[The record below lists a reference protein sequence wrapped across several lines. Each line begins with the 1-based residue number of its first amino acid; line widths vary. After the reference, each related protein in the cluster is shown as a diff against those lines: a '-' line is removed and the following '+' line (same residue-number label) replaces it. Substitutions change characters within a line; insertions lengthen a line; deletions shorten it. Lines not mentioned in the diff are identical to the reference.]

1 MNQFL
6 NLSPFSDH
14 TGVCCDRL
22 ALANACLA
30 LAARLGNHAALRYY
44 DPQVANANI
53 GDECGSFAG
62 GVEVDLFD
70 IDGYLARQSPAK
82 QKIAC

>member
-1 MNQFL
+1 M
-6 NLSPFSDH
+6 
-14 TGVCCDRL
+14 
-22 ALANACLA
+22 ANACLA

-62 GVEVDLFD
+62 GVEVDRFD